1 MPRGDANT
9 IFKSKINKVMAKLYK
24 TSGEVVQ
31 DVDIS
36 SLKKMQE
43 LVGGYIEIVVGNED
57 RILIVNEE
65 GLLNGLPHNE
75 NASLVYGYPLVGN
88 VIQCTIEELN
98 ERS

>member
-1 MPRGDANT
+1 
-9 IFKSKINKVMAKLYK
+9 MAKLYK

-57 RILIVNEE
+57 RVLIVNEE

-75 NASLVYGYPLVGN
+75 NASLVYGYPLVGD
-88 VIQCTIEELN
+88 VIQRTIKELN